1 MELPLVLLL
10 LGSGIV
16 LIFLSASLDLLHI
29 LKIASG
35 LIPVLACFTG
45 IYIVVLIA
53 SRFPFLSWQES
64 GIRGTD
70 IVAARQ
76 DPVGAALNGR
86 DDRILLDL
94 RRAPTMRSFLHIL
107 YQPYK
112 WLVVI
117 PFLLLSTLLLGAV
130 AIVIA
135 TTVSP
140 KLASATCGVWW
151 SRLNGIMTP
160 MLVSAR
166 GRRHIDEEQS
176 YVIISNHL
184 SHYDIFVLY
193 GWLGIDF
200 KWVMKK
206 ELRSL
211 PALGFA
217 CEKMGHIYIDRS
229 NRETAIASL
238 AAAKKGIVNGTS
250 ILFFPEGTRSSS
262 GEMGEFKK
270 GAFVMALDLG
280 IPILPIT
287 ILHTDKILPPRT
299 MDLFP
304 GRASMVVHEPIDVA
318 GYGMERLGD
327 LMAAVREVIQAGQES
342 E

>member
-1 MELPLVLLL
+1 MM
-10 LGSGIV
+10 
-16 LIFLSASLDLLHI
+16 
-29 LKIASG
+29 
-35 LIPVLACFTG
+35 
-45 IYIVVLIA
+45 
-53 SRFPFLSWQES
+53 
-64 GIRGTD
+64 
-70 IVAARQ
+70 
-76 DPVGAALNGR
+76 R
-86 DDRILLDL
+86 D
-94 RRAPTMRSFLHIL
+94 FLHIL

-117 PFLLLSTLLLGAV
+117 PFLLLSTIFLGAL

-151 SRLNGIMTP
+151 SRLNGFITP
-160 MLVSAR
+160 MLVSVR
-166 GRRHIDEEQS
+166 GRRHIDKKQS

-206 ELRSL
+206 ELRNI
-211 PALGFA
+211 PALGAA
-217 CEKMGHIYIDRS
+217 CEKLGHIYIDRS
-229 NRETAIASL
+229 DRETAIASL
-238 AAAKKGIVNGTS
+238 REAKKKIVNGTS
-250 ILFFPEGTRSSS
+250 ILFFPEGTRSTS
-262 GEMGEFKK
+262 GKMGPFKK

-287 ILHTDKILPPRT
+287 ILHTEKILPSRT

-304 GRASMVVHEPIDVA
+304 GRASMVVHEPIDVS
-318 GYGMERLGD
+318 GYGAESLGE
-327 LMAAVREVIQAGQES
+327 LMTAVREVIQAGLES
-342 E
+342 DTP

>member
-1 MELPLVLLL
+1 LD
-10 LGSGIV
+10 GRDSRI
-16 LIFLSASLDLLHI
+16 ILDLHR
-29 LKIASG
+29 
-35 LIPVLACFTG
+35 V
-45 IYIVVLIA
+45 
-53 SRFPFLSWQES
+53 
-64 GIRGTD
+64 
-70 IVAARQ
+70 
-76 DPVGAALNGR
+76 
-86 DDRILLDL
+86 
-94 RRAPTMRSFLHIL
+94 PTMRHLLYIL

-117 PFLLLSTLLLGAV
+117 PLLLLSTLLLGTA

-151 SRLNGIMTP
+151 SRLNSFMTP
-160 MLVSAR
+160 MLVSVR
-166 GRRHIDEEQS
+166 GRRHIDKEQS

-206 ELRSL
+206 ELRNL
-211 PALGFA
+211 PALGAA
-217 CEKMGHIYIDRS
+217 CEKIGHIYIDRS

-238 AAAKKGIVNGTS
+238 VAAKKKIVNGTS
-250 ILFFPEGTRSSS
+250 VLFFPEGTRSTS

-270 GAFVMALDLG
+270 GAFFMALDLG

-287 ILHTDKILPPRT
+287 VLHTDKILPSRT

-304 GRASMVVHEPIDVA
+304 GRASMVVHEPIDVS
-318 GYGMERLGD
+318 GYGTERLGE
-327 LMAAVREVIQAGQES
+327 LMSTVREVIRAGLES

>member
-1 MELPLVLLL
+1 LE
-10 LGSGIV
+10 
-16 LIFLSASLDLLHI
+16 
-29 LKIASG
+29 
-35 LIPVLACFTG
+35 
-45 IYIVVLIA
+45 
-53 SRFPFLSWQES
+53 
-64 GIRGTD
+64 
-70 IVAARQ
+70 
-76 DPVGAALNGR
+76 GR
-86 DDRILLDL
+86 DNSILLDL
-94 RRAPTMRSFLHIL
+94 DKAPAMRHLLYIL

-112 WLVVI
+112 WLVFI
-117 PFLLLSTLLLGAV
+117 PCLLISTLLLGAA

-135 TTVSP
+135 TAVSP
-140 KLASATCGVWW
+140 RLASRTCAVGWA
-151 SRLNGIMTP
+151 RLHAFLTP
-160 MLVSAR
+160 MLVAVR
-166 GRRHIDEEQS
+166 GRHHIDKRQS
-176 YVIISNHL
+176 YVIVSNHL

-211 PALGFA
+211 PALGAA

-238 AAAKKGIVNGTS
+238 EEAKKGIVNGTS
-250 ILFFPEGTRSSS
+250 VLFFPEGTRSAS
-262 GEMGEFKK
+262 GKMGEFKK

-318 GYGMERLGD
+318 EYGTERLGD
-327 LMAAVREVIQAGQES
+327 LMAAVREVIQTGLES
-342 E
+342 